1 MTDLDADQALE
12 RCREAGFA
20 EGVWIHDVR
29 AGDCQI
35 TTLDAS
41 VVILACED
49 GQPAAL
55 DGAAELLA
63 SYRNGGIRL
72 SGDEP

>member
-1 MTDLDADQALE
+1 MTDPDHALK
-12 RCREAGFA
+12 RCREIGLK
-20 EGVWIHDVR
+20 EGAWIRDVR

-35 TTLDAS
+35 TTLSAS
-41 VVILACED
+41 VVVLACEN

-55 DGAAELLA
+55 DGAEVLLE

-72 SGDEP
+72 GKNDP